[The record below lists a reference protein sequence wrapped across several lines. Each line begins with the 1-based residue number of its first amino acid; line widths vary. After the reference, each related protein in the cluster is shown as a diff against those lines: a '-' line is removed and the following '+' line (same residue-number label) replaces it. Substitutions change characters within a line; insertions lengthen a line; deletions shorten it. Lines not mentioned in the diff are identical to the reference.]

1 MRKRKLRAISLL
13 LAGVM
18 SVGLFAGQMCIR
30 DSNYSACIGGYNTTD
45 QLIYCKGLFHSES
58 IGGSNRARL
67 SDPKVDELIEEAMV
81 TLDADER
88 QKIVEELNAYLNEL
102 CVHIPLWQPIAL
114 RAYNAKLKGV
124 EINAVGNLY
133 FQNCYWE
140 E

>member
-1 MRKRKLRAISLL
+1 M
-13 LAGVM
+13 
-18 SVGLFAGQMCIR
+18 
-30 DSNYSACIGGYNTTD
+30 
-45 QLIYCKGLFHSES
+45 
-58 IGGSNRARL
+58 
-67 SDPKVDELIEEAMV
+67 DELIEEAMV

-88 QKIVEELNAYLNEL
+88 QKIMEELNAYLNEL

-133 FQNCYWE
+133 FKNCYWE

>member
-1 MRKRKLRAISLL
+1 M
-13 LAGVM
+13 
-18 SVGLFAGQMCIR
+18 
-30 DSNYSACIGGYNTTD
+30 
-45 QLIYCKGLFHSES
+45 
-58 IGGSNRARL
+58 
-67 SDPKVDELIEEAMV
+67 
-81 TLDADER
+81 
-88 QKIVEELNAYLNEL
+88 EELNAYLNEL